1 MERLLADYRAWKL
14 DQAPFLE
21 ELEEHDTMIYDRWLP
36 VLAVMDHLEEKVRLK
51 TIKPTKELETI
62 AETGAVFLNEQVQ
75 TAKLYL
81 DTAFHGDLHQ
91 FLEYETVVCYL
102 LTVDDVRYELAE
114 KHVAFDQE
122 GFMALQDEL
131 EILLDEQ
138 RDIPEALGIYVDEK
152 VKALAGEHYDSFYG
166 IIDIFM
172 DVADALEIDIYE
184 SEDILVGHDVGA

>member
-14 DQAPFLE
+14 EQEAFLE

-36 VLAVMDHLEEKVRLK
+36 VLAVMDHLEEKIRLK

-62 AETGAVFLNEQVQ
+62 AETGAAFLNEQVQ

-81 DTAFHGDLHQ
+81 DTAFHGDLHH

-114 KHVAFDQE
+114 KQVTFDQE
-122 GFMALQDEL
+122 GFLELQDEL
-131 EILLDEQ
+131 ENILDDQKE
-138 RDIPEALGIYVDEK
+138 IPDALGIYVDDK
-152 VKALAGEHYDSFYG
+152 IKALAGEHYDSFYG

>member
-14 DQAPFLE
+14 EQDEFLE

-36 VLAVMDHLEEKVRLK
+36 VLAVMDHLDEKIRTK
-51 TIKPTKELETI
+51 AIKPNQEIETI
-62 AETGAVFLNEQVQ
+62 AETGAAFLNDQVQ

-81 DTAFHGDLHQ
+81 DTAFKGDLHH

-102 LTVDDVRYELAE
+102 LTIDDVRYELAE
-114 KHVAFDQE
+114 KNAAFDPE

-131 EILLDEQ
+131 ESILDEKKE
-138 RDIPEALGIYVDEK
+138 IPDALGIYVDDK
-152 VKALAGEHYDSFYG
+152 VKALSGEHYDSFYG

-172 DVADALEIDIYE
+172 DVADALGIDIYE
-184 SEDILVGHDVGA
+184 SEDIVVGRDLGV

>member
-81 DTAFHGDLHQ
+81 DTAFHGDLHH